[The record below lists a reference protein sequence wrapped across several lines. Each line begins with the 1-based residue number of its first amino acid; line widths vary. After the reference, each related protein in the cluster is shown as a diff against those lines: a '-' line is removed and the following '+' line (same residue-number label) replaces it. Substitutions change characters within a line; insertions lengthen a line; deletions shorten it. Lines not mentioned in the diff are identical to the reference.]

1 VGFLLVVHSFEVSK
15 SFALT
20 LLTCMA
26 QTASNEKICKA
37 IAVERDL
44 TSIVSF
50 EPMTA
55 LSQVW
60 GGN

>member
-1 VGFLLVVHSFEVSK
+1 MPQK
-15 SFALT
+15 
-20 LLTCMA
+20 
-26 QTASNEKICKA
+26 ASNEKICKEA

-55 LSQVW
+55 LNQVW